1 MVGKSLA
8 LLDSGNHNDVE
19 TVNFK
24 AVFPTFCYLLSVV
37 FALIPFF
44 SANASETEISTSK
57 AQSAFERYL
66 EARGV
71 PLVQFGYDLFGAS
84 APFEPSQ
91 NMPVNP
97 DYLLGPGDE
106 LRISI
111 WGKINSD
118 HTITIDR
125 DGKINMPHAGVL
137 FLNGLTFSEAR
148 RFLAAELAKYYLPGE
163 VKLNVSMGMLR
174 SVRVYVTGK
183 AERPGS
189 YNVSSLSTMVNAL
202 FAAGGP
208 SRNGSMRL
216 IELRRGN
223 KTIATLDLYDL
234 LLKGDRSAD
243 ARLASEDVIFIPPA
257 GPLAA
262 ISGEVRS
269 PAIYELKGEST
280 AGELIELAGGLNET
294 ALKGRLQIDRV
305 SESRRQVVLETDLSA
320 VEPADVLVQP
330 GDLLTV
336 YPVITDRRVV
346 RLSGAVERAGEFGIG
361 NGLDVRG
368 LISLSGGP
376 KYYAYTEEAELTRV
390 TPEPSGPVTKKLLIN
405 LKKAIEGDKEH
416 NIALMDNDYLFIR
429 AVPEWALYR
438 TVSITGEV
446 RFPGTYTIKKGET
459 LSSLVERAGGYA
471 PKAYLRGASFT
482 RASVRD
488 LQQRQ
493 LTEAIDRL
501 EHDVISR
508 SAIGIESSMNED
520 AAKLEQA
527 ALQNRLS
534 LISKMRAAK
543 AQGRISIRLSSIEE
557 LQKSES
563 DIVLEEGDS
572 IHIPETPSQVQVLGA
587 VYNQTAFVYRRDFTV
602 NDYLNKA
609 GGLKRDADRDEMYIL
624 KVDGTAVSS
633 GSGSWVSGF
642 KSSKVEPGDTIV
654 VPEKVD
660 RTIWTR
666 EAKDFT
672 QILYQI
678 AVTAGV
684 LIVAF

>member
-1 MVGKSLA
+1 MHLRK
-8 LLDSGNHNDVE
+8 
-19 TVNFK
+19 
-24 AVFPTFCYLLSVV
+24 VV
-37 FALIPFF
+37 FFILSAICALVFAF
-44 SANASETEISTSK
+44 SPHFRAYADE
-57 AQSAFERYL
+57 AVPPAPRGQSAFERYL

-71 PLVQFGYDLFGAS
+71 SLVQFGYDLFGAS

-97 DYLLGPGDE
+97 DYVLGPGDE

-125 DGKINMPHAGVL
+125 DGKINMPHAGVVS
-137 FLNGLTFSEAR
+137 LNGLTFSEAR
-148 RFLAAELAKYYLPGE
+148 QFLAGELARYYLPGE
-163 VKLNVSMGMLR
+163 VKLNVSLGMLR

-183 AERPGS
+183 AQRPGS
-189 YNVSSLSTMVNAL
+189 YNVSSLSTVVNAL

-208 SRNGSMRL
+208 SKNGSMRN

-223 KTIATLDLYDL
+223 KKISTLDLYDL
-234 LLKGDRSAD
+234 LLKGDRASD

-262 ISGEVRS
+262 IAGEARS
-269 PAIYELKGEST
+269 PAIYELKGETSVK
-280 AGELIELAGGLNET
+280 GLIDLAGGLNET

-305 SESRRQVVLETDLSA
+305 SDSKRQVVLETDLS
-320 VEPADVLVQP
+320 VVDPADIKVQP

-346 RLSGAVERAGEFGIG
+346 RLSGAVERDGEFGIG
-361 NGLDVRG
+361 SGLDVRG
-368 LISLSGGP
+368 LVSLAGGP
-376 KYYAYTEEAELTRV
+376 KYFAYTEVAELTRI

-405 LKKAIEGDKEH
+405 LKKALEGDQEH
-416 NIALMDNDYLFIR
+416 NIALMENDYLFVR
-429 AVPEWALYR
+429 AVPEWELYR
-438 TVSITGEV
+438 TVKITGEV
-446 RFPGTYTIKKGET
+446 RFPGTYTINKGET
-459 LSSLVERAGGYA
+459 LSSLIERAGGYA

-482 RASVRD
+482 RASVRE

-493 LTEAIDRL
+493 LDVAIDRL
-501 EHDVISR
+501 EQEVLSR
-508 SAIGIESSMNED
+508 SAAGMETSINEEG
-520 AAKLEQA
+520 AKLEQA
-527 ALQNRLS
+527 ALQGRMA
-534 LISKMRAAK
+534 LITKMRAAK
-543 AQGRISIRLSSIEE
+543 AQGRISIRLSSIED
-557 LQKSES
+557 LKKSES
-563 DIVLEEGDS
+563 DMVLEEGDA

-602 NDYLNKA
+602 NDYLGKA

-633 GSGSWVSGF
+633 GSGSWGWDRESRNWGGGIR
-642 KSSKVEPGDTIV
+642 SSKVEPGDTIV
-654 VPEKVD
+654 VPEKIE
-660 RTIWTR
+660 RTVWMR
-666 EAKDFT
+666 EAKDLT